1 MAKGGWNKF
10 PHTDK
15 AYAYAGAA
23 LKKNWERLHGRP
35 RALSR

>member
-10 PHTDK
+10 PHADK

-23 LKKNWERLHGRP
+23 LKKNWGE
-35 RALSR
+35 